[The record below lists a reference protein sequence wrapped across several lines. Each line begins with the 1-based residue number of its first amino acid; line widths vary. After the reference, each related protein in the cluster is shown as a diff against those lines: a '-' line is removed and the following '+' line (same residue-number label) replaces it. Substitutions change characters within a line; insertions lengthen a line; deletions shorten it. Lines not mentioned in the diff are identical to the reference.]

1 MGGVRLAVVGATG
14 EVGRE
19 TLRILAER
27 AFPYSE
33 LRLFASERSAGT
45 RVAVGEREHVVEA
58 LAETSFAG
66 LDIALFAAG
75 ADISRRFAPAAAAAG
90 CRVVDKSSAF
100 REDPEIPL
108 VVPEV
113 NPEDLAHVE
122 NRGIVASPNCATT
135 PLVMALA
142 PLDRRYR
149 ALRVVVSTYQSVSG
163 AGRKGIEELE
173 RQLSLPPEEREASRR
188 CFSRAIAFNCVP
200 HIDAFLPDGSTKEER
215 KTVHESRKILH
226 RPDLRVSA
234 TTVRVPVWRGHALS
248 VNVQFER
255 RPELSEARRILADAP
270 GVTVLD
276 DPARPLFPT
285 SLDAERHDGALVGR
299 IRLDDSVE
307 WGLNLWLVVDN
318 LRKGAALNAVQIA
331 EALSARNQRR

>member
-1 MGGVRLAVVGATG
+1 MSGVRLGVVGATG

-19 TLRILAER
+19 ALKILYER
-27 AFPYSE
+27 KFPYQE
-33 LRLFASERSAGT
+33 LRLFASERSAGA
-45 RVAVGEREHVVEA
+45 RVEVAGRPYTVERLSES
-58 LAETSFAG
+58 SFAG
-66 LDIALFAAG
+66 LDLALFAAG
-75 ADISRRFAPAAAAAG
+75 ADVSRRFAPIAAAAG

-100 REDPEIPL
+100 REDPDIPL

-113 NPEDLAHVE
+113 NPEDLRLIE
-122 NRGIVASPNCATT
+122 KRGIVSSPNCATT

-173 RQLSLPPEEREASRR
+173 REISLPPGEREAAKRT
-188 CFSRAIAFNCVP
+188 FSRAIAFNCVP
-200 HIDAFLPDGSTKEER
+200 HIDAFLPDGTTKEEQ
-215 KTVHESRKILH
+215 KTVRESQKILH

-255 RPELSEARRILADAP
+255 RPDLSEVRRILAKTP
-270 GVTVLD
+270 GVAVMD
-276 DPARPLFPT
+276 DPAKQLFPT
-285 SLDAERHDGALVGR
+285 SLDAEGADGTLVGR
-299 IRLDDSVE
+299 LREDLSVE
-307 WGLNLWLVVDN
+307 WGLNMWLVVDN
-318 LRKGAALNAVQIA
+318 LRKGAAQNAVQIA
-331 EALSARNQRR
+331 ESLSARL